1 MWISTYLGEWLRM
14 RVKTGDINVVF
25 EHIEAFKN
33 QIQMKLE
40 RFVSEL
46 ADVGIEVI
54 QDNIRVE
61 YDGEVRNFGDAVLF
75 QKDIQGDSE
84 TVTCILTAEGQP
96 YLKEWLIG
104 MAMVNPLLMAE
115 FGSGAFAVGGAQGTF
130 PNQTHAMNPPWFW
143 RDSNGKAHMSYGN
156 EPSRPMFKAKEEME
170 RQIREV
176 AERVFST

>member
-1 MWISTYLGEWLRM
+1 MK
-14 RVKTGDINVVF
+14 VKTGDINVVF
-25 EHIEAFKN
+25 EHIETFKN

-46 ADVGIEVI
+46 ADVGISVI

-96 YLKEWLIG
+96 YLKEWLTG

-143 RDSNGKAHMSYGN
+143 RDSSGKAHMSYGN

-176 AERVFST
+176 AERVFNT